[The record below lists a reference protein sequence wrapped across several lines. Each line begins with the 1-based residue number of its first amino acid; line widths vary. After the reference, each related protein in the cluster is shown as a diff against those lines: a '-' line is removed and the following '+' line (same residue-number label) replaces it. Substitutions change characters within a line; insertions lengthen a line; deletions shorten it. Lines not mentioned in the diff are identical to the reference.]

1 MRLRDLLVRFG
12 LSEAR
17 ARSVEERIF
26 PLPPVLVRLLFRA
39 SGLLLVITPHL
50 LNAAADA
57 IDFMQQPNVNDTSWS
72 DTSATEMLTAVFDGD
87 SPFDS
92 LETVQAPIAEE
103 ARPTRRRP
111 NALAE
116 MEDRTCSICTENVE
130 DGERRLLCGHIF
142 HRHCVDT
149 WFSRQRASGQQKS
162 CPTCRASVVRVPQ
175 ARAGDVYGAHLLPR
189 FIFCSIE
196 QLEEFHSFDRP
207 PSLQWQSLHLAA
219 MAGRTDVLKYLHKEK
234 HLSILLKDRSGRNIL
249 HAAISHRR
257 YHVVDWLINDVAD
270 NLIDYHGR
278 KQLFQMVDPK
288 RGLPPFLAAATDLDY
303 DLLVAFIREPGY
315 SERGIMGRLP
325 TGCEP
330 EMVEKAM
337 NLIAQVKQQQLLR
350 PLLPPYRGTA
360 EECLELL
367 LQRLRE
373 NDLGADD
380 RLFNWYDDENV
391 GDVARTKE
399 LLSECIWFK
408 MHQQPEGTN
417 TIAEALTLI
426 REWKPWNQNELF
438 NMYQTLQKAVEGGH
452 LEMVEWLLDTWG
464 VDPSPPSNYRWSGED
479 SAITR
484 LGRGSSTSLRV
495 RSAKTRRRRKE
506 W

>member
-288 RGLPPFLAAATDLDY
+288 RGLPPFLAAATDLDS
-303 DLLVAFIREPGY
+303 R
-315 SERGIMGRLP
+315 
-325 TGCEP
+325 
-330 EMVEKAM
+330 
-337 NLIAQVKQQQLLR
+337 NLSIPQ
-350 PLLPPYRGTA
+350 
-360 EECLELL
+360 
-367 LQRLRE
+367 
-373 NDLGADD
+373 
-380 RLFNWYDDENV
+380 
-391 GDVARTKE
+391 
-399 LLSECIWFK
+399 S
-408 MHQQPEGTN
+408 
-417 TIAEALTLI
+417 
-426 REWKPWNQNELF
+426 
-438 NMYQTLQKAVEGGH
+438 
-452 LEMVEWLLDTWG
+452 
-464 VDPSPPSNYRWSGED
+464 
-479 SAITR
+479 
-484 LGRGSSTSLRV
+484 
-495 RSAKTRRRRKE
+495 
-506 W
+506 